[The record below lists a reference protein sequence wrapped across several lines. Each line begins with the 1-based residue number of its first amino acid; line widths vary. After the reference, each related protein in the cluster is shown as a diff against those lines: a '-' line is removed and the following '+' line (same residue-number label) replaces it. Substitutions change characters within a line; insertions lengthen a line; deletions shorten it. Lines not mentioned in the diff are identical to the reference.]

1 MGMATWAPGQL
12 EQEITAEP
20 PRKESE
26 SWLMLDYDLELVFNS
41 SAKDMWET
49 ALNQA
54 VIQKTQQFTG
64 KIFG

>member
-1 MGMATWAPGQL
+1 
-12 EQEITAEP
+12 
-20 PRKESE
+20 
-26 SWLMLDYDLELVFNS
+26 MLDYDLELVFNS

-64 KIFG
+64 RRFG